1 MIISHMI
8 VFVNILCYYLI
19 GGTTVK
25 QENLTMTVEEAA
37 AVLNISRS
45 LAYEAARDG
54 RIPTIRIGR
63 RLLVSRYAL
72 EKLLEAPKPFNLT
85 QTSK

>member
-1 MIISHMI
+1 M
-8 VFVNILCYYLI
+8 
-19 GGTTVK
+19 K

-37 AVLNISRS
+37 TALNISRS

-63 RLLVSRYAL
+63 RLLVSRHAL
-72 EKLLEAPKPFNLT
+72 EKLLEDPQPLKLT
-85 QTSK
+85 PAGK